1 MLLRQVDGNRTQ
13 KNDCQDGQDKIRF
26 LSIGRRKL
34 FLHLFFSSS
43 SFLEKYVLLRFIAK
57 IFGINQISAPYLAKN
72 YDGGLSQVFFLYP
85 QFKNFFVNVFISQQ
99 TPICFN

>member
-1 MLLRQVDGNRTQ
+1 MVKTRSAFFPSVVANYSCIYFFLPRLL
-13 KNDCQDGQDKIRF
+13 
-26 LSIGRRKL
+26 S
-34 FLHLFFSSS
+34 
-43 SFLEKYVLLRFIAK
+43 EKYVLLRFIAE